1 MTIRLKELVESLGGQ
16 LIGDAD
22 TQVTG
27 IAPLSDASASQITFL
42 SNPKFRPQAAQTQ
55 AAAIILSAADDAVVG
70 ADYHGARIVAANPY
84 AYFAR
89 AAQFFAARNAIPV
102 IPGIHPA
109 ATVDPAAQ
117 VAATAYIGAN
127 AVVGAGASIG
137 DKVQVGA
144 GCVIG
149 RGVAIGEGS
158 YLHPNVTIYDA
169 CQIGRRAIVHSGVV
183 IGADGF
189 GFANDGGAWVKIP
202 QTGRVLIGDDVEIG
216 ANTTID
222 RGALA
227 DTVIEEGVKL
237 DNQIQIAHNCHI
249 GAHTAIAAC
258 AGIAGSARIGKYC
271 SIGGAAMI
279 HGHITIVDHV
289 HVSAGTLALRS
300 ISEPGQY
307 TGFYPIAKH
316 GDWEK
321 SAALVRNLNTM
332 REKIRALEKSIKQLT
347 KQLPQQLT
355 EKDNE

>member
-1 MTIRLKELVESLGGQ
+1 MSIRLKELVASLGGQ

-22 TQVTG
+22 IQVSG

-42 SNPKFRPQAAQTQ
+42 SNPKFRSQVSQTQ
-55 AAAIILSAADDAVVG
+55 AAAIILSAADDAAVG

-89 AAQFFAARNAIPV
+89 AAQLFAAKNAIPV
-102 IPGIHPA
+102 PPGIHPA
-109 ATVDPAAQ
+109 ANVDPAAH
-117 VAATAYIGAN
+117 VAATASIGAN
-127 AVVGAGASIG
+127 AVIEAGASIG
-137 DKVQVGA
+137 ENVRIGA
-144 GCVIG
+144 GCVLGRDVSIG
-149 RGVAIGEGS
+149 AESRL
-158 YLHPNVTIYDA
+158 YPNVTIYDA
-169 CQIGRRAIVHSGVV
+169 CQIGQRAIIHSGVV

-189 GFANDGGAWVKIP
+189 GFANDGGVWVKIP

-258 AGIAGSARIGKYC
+258 AGIAGSATIGKYC

-332 REKIRALEKSIKQLT
+332 REKIRSLEKSI

>member
-1 MTIRLKELVESLGGQ
+1 MSTRLKELVESLGGQ

-22 TQVTG
+22 TQVSG
-27 IAPLSDASASQITFL
+27 IAPLSDATASQITFL
-42 SNPKFRPQAAQTQ
+42 SNPKFRPQVAQTQ
-55 AAAIILSAADDAVVG
+55 AAAIILSVADDAVVG
-70 ADYHGARIVAANPY
+70 ADFHGARIVAANPY
-84 AYFAR
+84 AYFAK

-102 IPGIHPA
+102 VPGVHPA
-109 ATVDPAAQ
+109 ATVDPSAQ
-117 VAATAYIGAN
+117 VAASAHIGPNVVIEAD
-127 AVVGAGASIG
+127 AVIG
-137 DKVQVGA
+137 EQTRIDA

-149 RGVAIGEGS
+149 RGVKIGANS
-158 YLHPNVTIYDA
+158 CLYPNVTIYAA
-169 CQIGRRAIVHSGVV
+169 CEIGARAIIHSGVV

-189 GFANDGGAWVKIP
+189 GFANEGGTWIKIP

-227 DTVIEEGVKL
+227 DTLIEEGVKM

-321 SAALVRNLNTM
+321 SAALVRNLNGM
-332 REKIRALEKSIKQLT
+332 REKIRALEKSVK
-347 KQLPQQLT
+347 QLT

>member
-1 MTIRLKELVESLGGQ
+1 MSTRLKELVESLGGQ

-22 TQVTG
+22 TQVSG
-27 IAPLSDASASQITFL
+27 IAPLSDATASQITFL
-42 SNPKFRPQAAQTQ
+42 SNPKFRPQVAQTQ

-70 ADYHGARIVAANPY
+70 ADFHGARIVAVNPY
-84 AYFAR
+84 AYFAK
-89 AAQFFAARNAIPV
+89 AAQFFAARNAVPV
-102 IPGIHPA
+102 VPGIHPA
-109 ATVDPAAQ
+109 ATVDPSAQ
-117 VAATAYIGAN
+117 VAASAHIGPN
-127 AVVGAGASIG
+127 VVIEAGAVIG
-137 DKVQVGA
+137 EQTRIDA

-149 RGVAIGEGS
+149 RGVKIGANS
-158 YLHPNVTIYDA
+158 CLYPNVTIYAA
-169 CQIGRRAIVHSGVV
+169 CEIGARAIIHSGVV

-189 GFANDGGAWVKIP
+189 GFANEGGTWIKIP

-227 DTVIEEGVKL
+227 DTVIEEGVKM

-321 SAALVRNLNTM
+321 SAALVRNLNGM
-332 REKIRALEKSIKQLT
+332 REKIRALEKSVK
-347 KQLPQQLT
+347 QLT

>member
-1 MTIRLKELVESLGGQ
+1 MSTRLKELVESLGGQ

-22 TQVTG
+22 TQVSG
-27 IAPLSDASASQITFL
+27 IAPLSDATASQITFL
-42 SNPKFRPQAAQTQ
+42 SNPKFRPQVAQTQ

-70 ADYHGARIVAANPY
+70 ADFHGARIVAANPY
-84 AYFAR
+84 AYFAK

-102 IPGIHPA
+102 VPGIHPA
-109 ATVDPAAQ
+109 ATVDPSAQ
-117 VAATAYIGAN
+117 VAASAHIGPN
-127 AVVGAGASIG
+127 VVIEAGAVIG
-137 DKVQVGA
+137 EQTRIYA

-149 RGVAIGEGS
+149 RGVKIGANS
-158 YLHPNVTIYDA
+158 CLYPNVTIYAA
-169 CQIGRRAIVHSGVV
+169 CEIGARAIIHSGVV

-189 GFANDGGAWVKIP
+189 GFANEGGTWIKIP

-227 DTVIEEGVKL
+227 DTVIEEGVKM

-321 SAALVRNLNTM
+321 SAALVRNLNGM
-332 REKIRALEKSIKQLT
+332 REKIRALEKSVK
-347 KQLPQQLT
+347 QLT

>member
-1 MTIRLKELVESLGGQ
+1 MSTRLKELVESLGGQ

-22 TQVTG
+22 IQVSG
-27 IAPLSDASASQITFL
+27 IAPLSDAAASQITFL
-42 SNPKFRPQAAQTQ
+42 SNPKFRSQAAQTR
-55 AAAIILSAADDAVVG
+55 AAAIILSAADDAVVS
-70 ADYHGARIVAANPY
+70 ANYLGARIVTPNPY

-102 IPGIHPA
+102 IPGIHPTA
-109 ATVDPAAQ
+109 SIDPAAD
-117 VAATAYIGAN
+117 VAPTAHIGPHV
-127 AVVGAGASIG
+127 VVGAGAVIG
-137 DKVQVGA
+137 EGVIIDA

-149 RGVAIGEGS
+149 RAAKIGAAS
-158 YLHPNVTIYDA
+158 HLYANVSIYDA
-169 CQIGRRAIVHSGVV
+169 CEIGQRAIVHSGVV

-189 GFANDGGAWVKIP
+189 GFANEGGAWIKIP

-227 DTVIEEGVKL
+227 DTVIEDGVKL

-258 AGIAGSARIGKYC
+258 AGIAGSAKIGKYC

-300 ISEPGQY
+300 ILEPGQY

-316 GDWEK
+316 GEWEK

-332 REKIRALEKSIKQLT
+332 REKIRALEKSVKQLS
-347 KQLPQQLT
+347 
-355 EKDNE
+355 EKNNE

>member
-1 MTIRLKELVESLGGQ
+1 MT
-16 LIGDAD
+16 GDAD
-22 TQVTG
+22 ILISG
-27 IAPLSDASASQITFL
+27 IAPLSDAIASQITFL
-42 SNPKFRPQAAQTQ
+42 SNPKFRPQVSQTQ
-55 AAAIILSAADDAVVG
+55 AAAVILSAADDAAIG
-70 ADYHGARIVAANPY
+70 ADYHGARIVVVNPY

-89 AAQFFAARNAIPV
+89 AAQLFAVKNAIPV

-109 ATVDPAAQ
+109 ASVDATAV
-117 VAATAYIGAN
+117 VAASACIGPN
-127 AVVGAGASIG
+127 VVIGSGAVIG
-137 DKVQVGA
+137 EHVRIEA

-149 RGVAIGEGS
+149 AGVSIGAES
-158 YLHPNVTIYDA
+158 CLYPNVTVYHG
-169 CQIGRRAIVHSGVV
+169 CEIGRRAIIHSGVV

-189 GFANDGGAWVKIP
+189 GFANDGGKWVKIP

-258 AGIAGSARIGKYC
+258 AGIAGSAKIGKYC

-279 HGHITIVDHV
+279 HGHITIADHV

-332 REKIRALEKSIKQLT
+332 REKIRSLEKSVKQLNV
-347 KQLPQQLT
+347 QDSQ
-355 EKDNE
+355 KDNE